1 MIGLHGL
8 YLDGFPSLLKLQ
20 AVFDN
25 LFEEQLPNLRNH
37 FMDENISEML
47 WITKWFQS
55 CFLYCFPMGL
65 CLRIWD
71 NIFAFGTRFLISAAL
86 AILKL
91 IESELIKLDIDGIN
105 DYFKLLKNEDE

>member
-1 MIGLHGL
+1 
-8 YLDGFPSLLKLQ
+8 
-20 AVFDN
+20 
-25 LFEEQLPNLRNH
+25 
-37 FMDENISEML
+37 
-47 WITKWFQS
+47 
-55 CFLYCFPMGL
+55 MGL